1 VTVKNGDHLFIPK
14 WMASGTENND
24 DGDGNDD
31 GNGNDNRD
39 DETET
44 VTMAAR

>member
-1 VTVKNGDHLFIPK
+1 
-14 WMASGTENND
+14 MASGTENND